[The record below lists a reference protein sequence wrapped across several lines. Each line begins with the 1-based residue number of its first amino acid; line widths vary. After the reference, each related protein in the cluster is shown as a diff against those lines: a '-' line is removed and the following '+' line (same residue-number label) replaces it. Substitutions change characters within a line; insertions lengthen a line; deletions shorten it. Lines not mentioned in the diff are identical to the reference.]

1 MTKSEQ
7 KKEKRKVEILDAA
20 ANAFYTN
27 GYSAT
32 CLDEITKEV
41 GCSKRTIYNE
51 FASKEG
57 IFKELIIT
65 NTNQVIKVL
74 EKEKFESSDLKE
86 NLIHFGFTLMN
97 TYMQPKMIGIF
108 KVILNE
114 AIRFPELGK
123 IFFENGPK
131 KGTKI
136 LKKILNTSHY
146 FKETKDFDDEIVDYF
161 IGMLRSNI
169 HLKVLLGL
177 KKTPTEK
184 ELKKYVEG
192 AVEIFLNGII
202 KN

>member
-1 MTKSEQ
+1 MT
-7 KKEKRKVEILDAA
+7 KKEKRKEEILDAA

-32 CLDEITKEV
+32 SLDEITKEV

-51 FASKEG
+51 FASKDG

-65 NTNQVIKVL
+65 NTNQVISIL
-74 EKEKFESSDLKE
+74 ENEKFESSDLKE
-86 NLIHFGFTLMN
+86 NLVHFGFTLMN
-97 TYMQPKMIGIF
+97 TYMQPKMVGVF

-114 AIRFPELGK
+114 STRFPELGK

-131 KGTKI
+131 KGTEVLKRI
-136 LKKILNTSHY
+136 LKNAALLKQT
-146 FKETKDFDDEIVDYF
+146 EEFDEDNADYF

-169 HLKVLLGL
+169 HLRVLLGL
-177 KKTPTEK
+177 KETPKEE

-192 AVEIFLNGII
+192 AVDIFLNGVA
-202 KN
+202 K

>member
-1 MTKSEQ
+1 MT
-7 KKEKRKVEILDAA
+7 KKEKRKEEILDAA

-32 CLDEITKEV
+32 SLDEITKEV

-51 FASKEG
+51 FASKDG

-65 NTNQVIKVL
+65 NTNQVISVL
-74 EKEKFESSDLKE
+74 ENKKFESSDLKE
-86 NLIHFGFTLMN
+86 NLVHFGFTLMN
-97 TYMQPKMIGIF
+97 TYMQPKMVGVF

-114 AIRFPELGK
+114 STRFPELGK

-131 KGTKI
+131 KGTEVLKRI
-136 LKKILNTSHY
+136 LKNAASLKQT
-146 FKETKDFDDEIVDYF
+146 KEFDEDNADYF

-169 HLKVLLGL
+169 HLRVLLGL
-177 KKTPTEK
+177 KETPKEE

-192 AVEIFLNGII
+192 AVDIFLNGVA
-202 KN
+202 K

>member
-1 MTKSEQ
+1 MT
-7 KKEKRKVEILDAA
+7 KKEKRKEEILDAA

-32 CLDEITKEV
+32 SLDEITKEV

-51 FASKEG
+51 FASKDG

-65 NTNQVIKVL
+65 NTNQVISVL
-74 EKEKFESSDLKE
+74 ENEKFESSDLKE
-86 NLIHFGFTLMN
+86 NLVHFGFTLMN
-97 TYMQPKMIGIF
+97 TYMQPKMVGVF

-114 AIRFPELGK
+114 STRFPELGK

-131 KGTKI
+131 KGTEVLKRI
-136 LKKILNTSHY
+136 LKNAASLKQT
-146 FKETKDFDDEIVDYF
+146 KEFDEDNADYF

-169 HLKVLLGL
+169 HLRVLLGL
-177 KKTPTEK
+177 KETPKEE

-192 AVEIFLNGII
+192 AVDIFLNGVA
-202 KN
+202 K